1 MKIGLLGGTFNPIHN
16 GHLALADEA
25 RLKFGLD
32 EVWFIPAGDP
42 YQKDKK
48 DLLPA
53 SVRYNLVVDATN
65 YIEWAEVS
73 SIEVLNNGPSYTS
86 ETLAKLK
93 ERYPDD
99 EFYLIIGADAFKQ
112 ISISW
117 RSPQYIFDNCTIIV
131 GYRAD
136 QSEPSFTHQIA
147 IEYKTKWNAKVLE
160 MPFYNQLSSSWIREK
175 SRTGSSYRFD
185 VPYCVY
191 KYLEKNHPY
200 EKTSNTSDNMP
211 AL

>member
-25 RLKFGLD
+25 RIKFGLD

-42 YQKDKK
+42 YQKSKE

-53 SVRYNLVVDATN
+53 NIRYNLVGDAIGS
-65 YIEWAEVS
+65 IEWAVVC
-73 SIEVLNNGPSYTS
+73 SIEVLNKGPSYTC
-86 ETLAKLK
+86 ETLAKIKAL
-93 ERYPDD
+93 YPDN
-99 EFYLIIGADAFKQ
+99 EFFLIVGADAFKQ
-112 ISISW
+112 INISW

-131 GYRAD
+131 AYRAD

-147 IEYKTKWNAKVLE
+147 VEYQTKYDAKVLE

-185 VPYCVY
+185 VPYNVY
-191 KYLEKNHPY
+191 KYINTYKPWKENKNGQV
-200 EKTSNTSDNMP
+200 
-211 AL
+211 

>member
-53 SVRYNLVVDATN
+53 SVRYNLVGDAIGN
-65 YIEWAEVS
+65 LEWACVS
-73 SIEVLNNGPSYTS
+73 SIEILNNGPSYTC

-93 ERYPDD
+93 ARYPDN
-99 EFYLIIGADAFKQ
+99 EFYLIVGADAFKQ
-112 ISISW
+112 INISW

-131 GYRAD
+131 AYRAD
-136 QSEPSFTHQIA
+136 QSDPSFTHQIA

-160 MPFYNQLSSSWIREK
+160 MPFYNQLSSTWIREK
-175 SRTGSSYRFD
+175 SCTGSSYRFD

-191 KYLEKNHPY
+191 KYIEKNQPWK
-200 EKTSNTSDNMP
+200 ENKNGQ
-211 AL
+211 L